1 MAQEKNQS
9 KNTIFPTTIQ
19 TLIKELNE
27 KAQNKPDLKFSIYQK
42 DGIKLVLFC
51 IPYLIDVQKTDQ
63 ILLHN
68 ILDMEAEWTNKALLN
83 NIPLKHEKPLSSAE
97 EIIDGLVNGKAFVYI
112 EHEKSVINYDLAN
125 AEKRPLEKAETESIV
140 LGPQLAFTESITT
153 NMNALTYRLKTP
165 DLTMEKHSVGERVSK
180 EVRIAY
186 LNSVANETDVDT
198 MRQRIN
204 ELEVDMIEDAH
215 MLKQYIND
223 SSTTVFPLFAATEL
237 IDRTVYSIKQGKI
250 AVLVEDSPI
259 ALIAPSTFFSFYES
273 TEDMYLHWN
282 SGTFLRMLRLIAAFI
297 TFLLTPMYVV
307 ATTYHYEIIPT
318 QLLISIGQS
327 RAVVPFPP
335 ILEVLLL
342 ELVIELLREAGARLP
357 TKVGQT
363 IGIVGGVVVG
373 TAAVQAGITSNILV
387 ILITLSALASFTTP
401 SYIMGT
407 AIRLIRF
414 PVIIISGFYGI
425 IGVMFGLS
433 FLIIHLVKLSSLGR
447 SYLAPLY
454 PLQLADFNKVF
465 FRLPEQ
471 RQGRRF
477 KSYQLKDKR
486 IFDKKKAL
494 ERKDIDE

>member
-1 MAQEKNQS
+1 
-9 KNTIFPTTIQ
+9 
-19 TLIKELNE
+19 
-27 KAQNKPDLKFSIYQK
+27 
-42 DGIKLVLFC
+42 
-51 IPYLIDVQKTDQ
+51 
-63 ILLHN
+63 
-68 ILDMEAEWTNKALLN
+68 
-83 NIPLKHEKPLSSAE
+83 
-97 EIIDGLVNGKAFVYI
+97 
-112 EHEKSVINYDLAN
+112 
-125 AEKRPLEKAETESIV
+125 
-140 LGPQLAFTESITT
+140 
-153 NMNALTYRLKTP
+153 
-165 DLTMEKHSVGERVSK
+165 
-180 EVRIAY
+180 
-186 LNSVANETDVDT
+186 
-198 MRQRIN
+198 
-204 ELEVDMIEDAH
+204 
-215 MLKQYIND
+215 
-223 SSTTVFPLFAATEL
+223 
-237 IDRTVYSIKQGKI
+237 
-250 AVLVEDSPI
+250 
-259 ALIAPSTFFSFYES
+259 
-273 TEDMYLHWN
+273 MYLHWN

-327 RAVVPFPP
+327 RAAVPFPP

-486 IFDKKKAL
+486 IFDK
-494 ERKDIDE
+494 RKHWREKISMSRRL